1 MQKIGKTRNRR
12 HYEKMTAKQLQ
23 SYAKKNDR
31 IYSGVIGKYQFI
43 SQGNYLYATTNDI
56 SEDLK
61 LLNAVD
67 MGDKF
72 NNFSVILDE
81 RNWDSVVDSYKKL
94 DLPLT
99 DDGYL
104 VCQTEGGVGL
114 FDPKLLKELSKFFV
128 SKDLQVFQATDDEA
142 SDNPAMFIGLASR
155 DRSEVGFL
163 LFAGEATVNTSDREL
178 ATSLK
183 DTVIS
188 DIYNILE
195 QRGISKYLAKNV
207 SSIDMKI
214 HGKRSY
220 ANIKLS
226 LLKKLPT
233 EQIVSWGIKKS
244 VFYTEHGR
252 WIDDMALWSCKRLER
267 AATSGFKDLDEF
279 KRCLSYP
286 YDAEDEITYELDL
299 SDYSG
304 VLSEIADKIETCAV
318 SIDGYLKDC
327 QHELER
333 QLKSDF
339 DYNLLMKKDS
349 INTERFR
356 NVGVGL
362 KDFTKFVQNQD
373 TWFPANE
380 SVRHTRRNRR
390 YF

>member
-1 MQKIGKTRNRR
+1 MQKIGKTRPCR

-31 IYSGVIGKYQFI
+31 IYSGILGKYQFVT
-43 SQGNYLYATTNDI
+43 QGNYLYATTNDI
-56 SEDLK
+56 SEDLH

-67 MGDKF
+67 IGDKF
-72 NNFSVILDE
+72 NNFAMILDE

-104 VCQTEGGVGL
+104 VCQTDGGVGL

-128 SKDLQVFQATDDEA
+128 SKDLQVFQSVDDEA
-142 SDNPAMFIGLASR
+142 SDNPTMFIGLVSR
-155 DRSEVGFL
+155 DRSEIGFL
-163 LFAGEATVNTSDREL
+163 LSYGEVTVNNRDL
-178 ATSLK
+178 AISLK
-183 DTVIS
+183 DAVRT
-188 DIYNILE
+188 DLYDILE
-195 QRGISKYLAKNV
+195 QRGISKDRAKNV
-207 SSIDMKI
+207 SSIDIEI

-220 ANIKLS
+220 ANVRLS
-226 LLKKLPT
+226 ILKQLPA
-233 EQIVSWGIKKS
+233 EQIVSWGIKQS

-252 WIDDMALWSCKRLER
+252 WVDHMALFACERLEH
-267 AATSGFKDLDEF
+267 AVMNGFEDLDDL

-286 YDAEDEITYELDL
+286 YDAEDKITYDLDL

-304 VLSEIADKIETCAV
+304 VLSEIADKIEKCAV

-327 QHELER
+327 QYELER
-333 QLKSDF
+333 QLESDF

-356 NVGVGL
+356 NVGISL
-362 KDFTKFVQNQD
+362 KDFTQFVQNQD

-380 SVRHTRRNRR
+380 SVRRNQRNRR